1 MLMDHHS
8 KTPTAITTSEGTL
21 FAQKSGKYKKG
32 NKDEEKKSD
41 ANKDPKDYNKEYWK
55 DKECYKCVT

>member
-1 MLMDHHS
+1 MDHYS

-21 FAQKSGKYKKG
+21 LAQKSEKNKIG

-41 ANKDPKDYNKEYWK
+41 ANKEPKDYDKVYWK
-55 DKECYKCVT
+55 DKECY